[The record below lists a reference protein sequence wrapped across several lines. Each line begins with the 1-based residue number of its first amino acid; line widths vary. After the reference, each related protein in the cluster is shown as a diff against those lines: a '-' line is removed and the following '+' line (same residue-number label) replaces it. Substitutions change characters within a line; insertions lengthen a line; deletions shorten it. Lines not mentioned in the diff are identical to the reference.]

1 MSIKGKRGA
10 LFSQR
15 LQMELSPGGLPA
27 RNAAV
32 EDKIFSLFQPDV
44 LIPSQYLANTKSK
57 TYREP
62 EKKLMLAVLEDAL
75 WCFQNGLI
83 SRNNKRKRG
92 LYSEAEEWIMEES
105 GDRLFSFNEICGLL
119 GLEPRYLRKRLVRWK
134 EETLRGRGR
143 MEAHRPGHGK
153 DRNIPARSGEKRRRY
168 MSAAGF

>member
-1 MSIKGKRGA
+1 
-10 LFSQR
+10 
-15 LQMELSPGGLPA
+15 
-27 RNAAV
+27 
-32 EDKIFSLFQPDV
+32 
-44 LIPSQYLANTKSK
+44 KSK

-92 LYSEAEEWIMEES
+92 LYSEAEEWIMEET
-105 GDRLFSFNEICGLL
+105 GDRLFSFNEICELL
-119 GLEPRYLRKRLVRWK
+119 GLEPRYLRKRLVHWK

-143 MEAHRPGHGK
+143 MEAHRPGRGRGRK
-153 DRNIPARSGEKRRRY
+153 IPARSGEKRRRY

>member
-1 MSIKGKRGA
+1 MSKAKRGA

-15 LQMELSPGGLPA
+15 IQMEFSPA
-27 RNAAV
+27 RGRPAHNAAV

-44 LIPSQYLANTKSK
+44 LVPSQYLANTKSK

-75 WCFQNGLI
+75 WCFQNGLF
-83 SRNNKRKRG
+83 SRDNKKKRFLAG
-92 LYSEAEEWIMEES
+92 EAEEWIMEEY
-105 GDRLFSFNEICGLL
+105 GDWLFSFNEICELL

-134 EETLRGRGR
+134 QETLRRRGR
-143 MEAHRPGHGK
+143 MEAHRPGHG
-153 DRNIPARSGEKRRRY
+153 RNRKIPARSGEKRRRY